1 MLFHVALFPRPSDAG
16 LAAVA
21 SNNVVTINKVRH
33 ISSNLLSLQ
42 TVISIIKQIM
52 VLIFNML

>member
-1 MLFHVALFPRPSDAG
+1 MLFHVVLFPRPSDAG

-42 TVISIIKQIM
+42 TKKLWS
-52 VLIFNML
+52 